1 MRAHINRGASTQNI
15 RVRLRAYAF
24 ERMKGKFKLSVWQIL
39 ALAYLFGT
47 LLGSILLIL
56 PFATKSGQST
66 SYLNALFT
74 SASAV
79 CITGLSPYDI
89 NTHWTLFGQL
99 VILFLV
105 QASGLGFMTI
115 VSAAFLIFRRN
126 MSTGSRNAFMLD
138 SRGKSNGLLVL
149 LKRIVVGTALC
160 ELVGALLLMIRFIP
174 DFGAGK
180 GIYFSVWHS
189 VSAFCNAGFDLMGS
203 ADGTFVSLT
212 RYATDPLVTL
222 TVIGLII
229 LGGLGF
235 CVWGDVIDCR
245 FNFKK
250 FQLNTKAVLTVNA
263 VLLVAGTA
271 LFLLFERNNPSYA
284 EYNFGEKL
292 LASFF
297 NAATPRTAGFATTDS
312 STLSESGALLTVV
325 LMFIGGGSGST
336 AGGIRVGT
344 FAVIVMGMLAVF
356 RGRRDIN
363 IGKKRIDYSLLSQA
377 LAILAACLMIIITGT
392 LIICAVEPSSTGFK
406 EILFEC
412 VSALSNTG
420 LSMSVTPR
428 LTAVSRI
435 IIIGLMYAGRVG
447 ILTLALALGEK
458 RTAAEIRKPVD
469 TLLIG

>member
-1 MRAHINRGASTQNI
+1 M
-15 RVRLRAYAF
+15 
-24 ERMKGKFKLSVWQIL
+24 L
-39 ALAYLFGT
+39 ALAYLLGT

-74 SASAV
+74 SVSAV

-99 VILFLV
+99 VILFLI

-115 VSAAFLIFRRN
+115 VSAAFLIFKRN
-126 MSTGSRNAFMLD
+126 MSTGSKNAFILD
-138 SRGKSNGLLVL
+138 SRGNANGVLVL
-149 LKRIVVGTALC
+149 LRRIVVGTLLC
-160 ELVGALLLMIRFIP
+160 ETVGTLLLMIRFIP

-189 VSAFCNAGFDLMGS
+189 ISAFCNAGFDLMGS
-203 ADGTFVSLT
+203 AGGEFVSLT
-212 RYATDPLVTL
+212 GYATDPLVTL
-222 TVIGLII
+222 TLTGLII

-250 FQLNTKAVLTVNA
+250 FQLNTKAVLAVNF
-263 VLLVAGTA
+263 VLIVSGTA
-271 LFLLFERNNPSYA
+271 LFLLFERDNPSYA
-284 EYNFGEKL
+284 GYNFGEKL
-292 LASFF
+292 LVSIF

-312 STLSESGALLTVV
+312 STLSDSGVLLTVI

-363 IGKKRIDYSLLSQA
+363 VGKKRIDYSLLSQA
-377 LAILAACLMIIITGT
+377 LAILAACLMIVMTGT
-392 LIICAVEPSSTGFK
+392 LIICAVEPSSMGLK

-428 LTAVSRI
+428 LTAASRI
-435 IIIGLMYAGRVG
+435 VIIILMYAGRVG

-458 RTAAEIRKPVD
+458 RTADEIRKPVD